1 MFYFKN
7 LENILISKITTQL
20 IMSDEVNKALS
31 ANPEGDTIFGKILR
45 GEIPCDFIYQDDQV
59 LLLSRLKN

>member
-1 MFYFKN
+1 
-7 LENILISKITTQL
+7 
-20 IMSDEVNKALS
+20 MSDEVNKALS

-59 LLLSRLKN
+59 LLLS